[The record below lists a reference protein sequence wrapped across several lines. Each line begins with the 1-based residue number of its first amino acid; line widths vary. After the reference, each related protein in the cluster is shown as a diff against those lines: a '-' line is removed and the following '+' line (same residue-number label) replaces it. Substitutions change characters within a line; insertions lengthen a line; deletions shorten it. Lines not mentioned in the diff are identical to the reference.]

1 MILTCMCGKEMMPVS
16 STIRW
21 AWFLSI
27 PACRPFCNGRGYK
40 MLLEISDGTVSRG
53 GHTVLKNFDF
63 YIKGR
68 ERIAIVGRNGA
79 GKTTL
84 LELLAGELRL
94 DRDDKTRGAGLRMSR
109 DLTVRFLSQEM
120 ALPLD
125 MSLDEYVLSTFR
137 EGDLHSKERYAY
149 DASFNRI
156 LTGFGLEIRDRKKM
170 LKEFSGGEQK
180 KIAMIRLLLEEPDIL
195 LLDEPTNHLDFQ
207 TVEWLED
214 YLLDYPKT
222 VVMVSHDRF
231 FIDRTA
237 EVIWEIS
244 NGRLTRYVGSY
255 TSYRKEKRENA
266 KRQWKAYEAQEE
278 EIKRLSDLV
287 QRFKH
292 KPTKASFARSR
303 LKMIER
309 MERIEKPESE
319 EAYIHS
325 SKIEP
330 DQLGAK
336 WPYQCEELRIG
347 YGEEAI
353 RTITLRLRR
362 GQKLGVIGPNGSG
375 KSTFLKTVA
384 GIIPALKGKGSLG
397 NHIDLAYFDQMS
409 GELDSELSVFEY
421 YHDAFPS
428 LREKEVRTQLASY
441 LFRGDALGKCV
452 ASLSGGEKARLALA
466 VLLSRK
472 PNFLIL
478 DEPTNNMDIPAKET
492 MESIFRMYSGTILM
506 VSHDRYFLSEVCD
519 SLLIF
524 EEDKEDA
531 SFYPFSYRHYVDR
544 LKQGD
549 GEVAHSLMRSMEEQK
564 LIEGLKAVPKAE
576 RFRLREYSTDE
587 ANRDWRYEQN
597 RERRHAAE
605 EKLLQAELETE
616 AEKETRKDAYM
627 SLDDWLYGDDA
638 EPSMGEAGQREE
650 QRRAEA
656 ELTKELIDWY
666 DIWLETHPDG
676 EE

>member
-1 MILTCMCGKEMMPVS
+1 
-16 STIRW
+16 
-21 AWFLSI
+21 
-27 PACRPFCNGRGYK
+27 

-278 EIKRLSDLV
+278 EIRRLSDLV

-576 RFRLREYSTDE
+576 RFRLREYSTVE

>member
-1 MILTCMCGKEMMPVS
+1 
-16 STIRW
+16 
-21 AWFLSI
+21 
-27 PACRPFCNGRGYK
+27 

-549 GEVAHSLMRSMEEQK
+549 GEVAHSLMRSMEEQN

>member
-1 MILTCMCGKEMMPVS
+1 
-16 STIRW
+16 
-21 AWFLSI
+21 
-27 PACRPFCNGRGYK
+27 

-255 TSYRKEKRENA
+255 TSYRKEKLENA

>member
-1 MILTCMCGKEMMPVS
+1 
-16 STIRW
+16 
-21 AWFLSI
+21 
-27 PACRPFCNGRGYK
+27 

-666 DIWLETHPDG
+666 DIWLETHPVG

>member
-1 MILTCMCGKEMMPVS
+1 
-16 STIRW
+16 
-21 AWFLSI
+21 
-27 PACRPFCNGRGYK
+27 

-149 DASFNRI
+149 DSSFNRI

-255 TSYRKEKRENA
+255 ASYRKEKRENA

-549 GEVAHSLMRSMEEQK
+549 GKVAHSLMRSMEEQN

-605 EKLLQAELETE
+605 EKLLQAELDTE

>member
-1 MILTCMCGKEMMPVS
+1 
-16 STIRW
+16 
-21 AWFLSI
+21 
-27 PACRPFCNGRGYK
+27 

-452 ASLSGGEKARLALA
+452 ESLSGGEKARLALA

>member
-1 MILTCMCGKEMMPVS
+1 
-16 STIRW
+16 
-21 AWFLSI
+21 
-27 PACRPFCNGRGYK
+27 

-244 NGRLTRYVGSY
+244 NGKLTRYVGSY

>member
-1 MILTCMCGKEMMPVS
+1 
-16 STIRW
+16 
-21 AWFLSI
+21 
-27 PACRPFCNGRGYK
+27 

-605 EKLLQAELETE
+605 EKLLQAELEAK
-616 AEKETRKDAYM
+616 AEKETRKDTYM

>member
-1 MILTCMCGKEMMPVS
+1 
-16 STIRW
+16 
-21 AWFLSI
+21 
-27 PACRPFCNGRGYK
+27 

-156 LTGFGLEIRDRKKM
+156 LTGFGLEIRDWKKM

-441 LFRGDALGKCV
+441 LFRGDALGKCI

-549 GEVAHSLMRSMEEQK
+549 GEVAHSLMRSMEEQN

>member
-1 MILTCMCGKEMMPVS
+1 
-16 STIRW
+16 
-21 AWFLSI
+21 
-27 PACRPFCNGRGYK
+27 

-149 DASFNRI
+149 DSSFNRI

-441 LFRGDALGKCV
+441 LFRGDALGKSV

>member
-1 MILTCMCGKEMMPVS
+1 
-16 STIRW
+16 
-21 AWFLSI
+21 
-27 PACRPFCNGRGYK
+27 

-576 RFRLREYSTDE
+576 RFRLREYTTDE

>member
-1 MILTCMCGKEMMPVS
+1 
-16 STIRW
+16 
-21 AWFLSI
+21 
-27 PACRPFCNGRGYK
+27 

-94 DRDDKTRGAGLRMSR
+94 DRDDKTRGAGLLMSR

-237 EVIWEIS
+237 EVIWEIT

-605 EKLLQAELETE
+605 EKLLQVELETE

>member
-1 MILTCMCGKEMMPVS
+1 M
-16 STIRW
+16 
-21 AWFLSI
+21 
-27 PACRPFCNGRGYK
+27 
-40 MLLEISDGTVSRG
+40 
-53 GHTVLKNFDF
+53 
-63 YIKGR
+63 
-68 ERIAIVGRNGA
+68 
-79 GKTTL
+79 
-84 LELLAGELRL
+84 
-94 DRDDKTRGAGLRMSR
+94 
-109 DLTVRFLSQEM
+109 
-120 ALPLD
+120 
-125 MSLDEYVLSTFR
+125 
-137 EGDLHSKERYAY
+137 
-149 DASFNRI
+149 
-156 LTGFGLEIRDRKKM
+156 
-170 LKEFSGGEQK
+170 
-180 KIAMIRLLLEEPDIL
+180 
-195 LLDEPTNHLDFQ
+195 
-207 TVEWLED
+207 EWLED

>member
-1 MILTCMCGKEMMPVS
+1 
-16 STIRW
+16 
-21 AWFLSI
+21 
-27 PACRPFCNGRGYK
+27 

-397 NHIDLAYFDQMS
+397 NHIDLAYFNQMS

>member
-1 MILTCMCGKEMMPVS
+1 
-16 STIRW
+16 
-21 AWFLSI
+21 
-27 PACRPFCNGRGYK
+27 

-125 MSLDEYVLSTFR
+125 MSLDEYVISTFR

-149 DASFNRI
+149 DSSFNRI

-292 KPTKASFARSR
+292 KPTKASFAKSR

>member
-1 MILTCMCGKEMMPVS
+1 
-16 STIRW
+16 
-21 AWFLSI
+21 
-27 PACRPFCNGRGYK
+27 

-266 KRQWKAYEAQEE
+266 KRQLKAYEAQEE

-549 GEVAHSLMRSMEEQK
+549 GKVAHSLMRSMEEQK

>member
-1 MILTCMCGKEMMPVS
+1 
-16 STIRW
+16 
-21 AWFLSI
+21 
-27 PACRPFCNGRGYK
+27 

-384 GIIPALKGKGSLG
+384 GIIPALKGKGNLG

-605 EKLLQAELETE
+605 EKLLQAELEAK

>member
-1 MILTCMCGKEMMPVS
+1 
-16 STIRW
+16 
-21 AWFLSI
+21 
-27 PACRPFCNGRGYK
+27 

-149 DASFNRI
+149 DSSFNRI

-292 KPTKASFARSR
+292 KPTKASFARFR

-576 RFRLREYSTDE
+576 RFRLREYSTVE

>member
-1 MILTCMCGKEMMPVS
+1 
-16 STIRW
+16 
-21 AWFLSI
+21 
-27 PACRPFCNGRGYK
+27 

-149 DASFNRI
+149 DSSFNRI

-549 GEVAHSLMRSMEEQK
+549 GKVAHSLMRSMEEQK

-650 QRRAEA
+650 QRRVEA

>member
-1 MILTCMCGKEMMPVS
+1 
-16 STIRW
+16 
-21 AWFLSI
+21 
-27 PACRPFCNGRGYK
+27 

-149 DASFNRI
+149 DSSFNRI

-207 TVEWLED
+207 TVERLED

-605 EKLLQAELETE
+605 EKLLQAELEAK
-616 AEKETRKDAYM
+616 AEKETRKDTYM

>member
-1 MILTCMCGKEMMPVS
+1 
-16 STIRW
+16 
-21 AWFLSI
+21 
-27 PACRPFCNGRGYK
+27 

-149 DASFNRI
+149 DSSFNRI
-156 LTGFGLEIRDRKKM
+156 LTAFGLEIRDRKKM

>member
-1 MILTCMCGKEMMPVS
+1 
-16 STIRW
+16 
-21 AWFLSI
+21 
-27 PACRPFCNGRGYK
+27 

-149 DASFNRI
+149 DSSFNRI

-549 GEVAHSLMRSMEEQK
+549 GEVAHSLMRSMEEQN

>member
-1 MILTCMCGKEMMPVS
+1 
-16 STIRW
+16 
-21 AWFLSI
+21 
-27 PACRPFCNGRGYK
+27 

-94 DRDDKTRGAGLRMSR
+94 DRDDKTRGAGLRMSS

-137 EGDLHSKERYAY
+137 EGDLHSKERYVY
-149 DASFNRI
+149 DSSFNRI

-309 MERIEKPESE
+309 MEHIEKPESE

>member
-1 MILTCMCGKEMMPVS
+1 
-16 STIRW
+16 
-21 AWFLSI
+21 
-27 PACRPFCNGRGYK
+27 

-125 MSLDEYVLSTFR
+125 MCLDEYVLSTFR

-149 DASFNRI
+149 DSSFNRI

-244 NGRLTRYVGSY
+244 NGKLTRYVGSY

>member
-1 MILTCMCGKEMMPVS
+1 
-16 STIRW
+16 
-21 AWFLSI
+21 
-27 PACRPFCNGRGYK
+27 

-549 GEVAHSLMRSMEEQK
+549 GEVAHSLMRSMEEQN

-638 EPSMGEAGQREE
+638 EPSVGEAGQREE

>member
-1 MILTCMCGKEMMPVS
+1 
-16 STIRW
+16 
-21 AWFLSI
+21 
-27 PACRPFCNGRGYK
+27 

-384 GIIPALKGKGSLG
+384 GIIPALKGKESLG

-605 EKLLQAELETE
+605 EKLLQAELEAK
-616 AEKETRKDAYM
+616 AEKETRKDTYM

>member
-1 MILTCMCGKEMMPVS
+1 
-16 STIRW
+16 
-21 AWFLSI
+21 
-27 PACRPFCNGRGYK
+27 

-384 GIIPALKGKGSLG
+384 GIIPAIKGKGSLG

-666 DIWLETHPDG
+666 DIWLETHPVG

>member
-1 MILTCMCGKEMMPVS
+1 
-16 STIRW
+16 
-21 AWFLSI
+21 
-27 PACRPFCNGRGYK
+27 

-149 DASFNRI
+149 DSSFNRI

-605 EKLLQAELETE
+605 EKLLQAELEAK

>member
-1 MILTCMCGKEMMPVS
+1 
-16 STIRW
+16 
-21 AWFLSI
+21 
-27 PACRPFCNGRGYK
+27 

-384 GIIPALKGKGSLG
+384 GIIPAIKGKGGLG

-409 GELDSELSVFEY
+409 GELDSALSVFEY

-428 LREKEVRTQLASY
+428 LRDKEVRTQLASY

-666 DIWLETHPDG
+666 DIWLETHPVG

>member
-1 MILTCMCGKEMMPVS
+1 
-16 STIRW
+16 
-21 AWFLSI
+21 
-27 PACRPFCNGRGYK
+27 

-137 EGDLHSKERYAY
+137 EGALHSKERYAY

>member
-1 MILTCMCGKEMMPVS
+1 
-16 STIRW
+16 
-21 AWFLSI
+21 
-27 PACRPFCNGRGYK
+27 

-149 DASFNRI
+149 DSSFNRI

-255 TSYRKEKRENA
+255 ASYRKEKRENA

-605 EKLLQAELETE
+605 EKLLQAELETK

>member
-1 MILTCMCGKEMMPVS
+1 
-16 STIRW
+16 
-21 AWFLSI
+21 
-27 PACRPFCNGRGYK
+27 

-616 AEKETRKDAYM
+616 AEKETRKDTYM

>member
-1 MILTCMCGKEMMPVS
+1 
-16 STIRW
+16 
-21 AWFLSI
+21 
-27 PACRPFCNGRGYK
+27 

-278 EIKRLSDLV
+278 EIRRLSDLV

-549 GEVAHSLMRSMEEQK
+549 GKVAHSLMRSMEEQK

>member
-1 MILTCMCGKEMMPVS
+1 
-16 STIRW
+16 
-21 AWFLSI
+21 
-27 PACRPFCNGRGYK
+27 

-149 DASFNRI
+149 DSSFNRI

-266 KRQWKAYEAQEE
+266 KRQLKAYEAQEE

-549 GEVAHSLMRSMEEQK
+549 GKVAHSLMRSMEEQK

>member
-1 MILTCMCGKEMMPVS
+1 
-16 STIRW
+16 
-21 AWFLSI
+21 
-27 PACRPFCNGRGYK
+27 

-149 DASFNRI
+149 DSSFNRI

-375 KSTFLKTVA
+375 KSTFRKTVA

>member
-1 MILTCMCGKEMMPVS
+1 
-16 STIRW
+16 
-21 AWFLSI
+21 
-27 PACRPFCNGRGYK
+27 

-149 DASFNRI
+149 DSSFNRI

-397 NHIDLAYFDQMS
+397 NHIDVDYFDQMS

-549 GEVAHSLMRSMEEQK
+549 GEVAHSLMRSMEEQN

>member
-1 MILTCMCGKEMMPVS
+1 
-16 STIRW
+16 
-21 AWFLSI
+21 
-27 PACRPFCNGRGYK
+27 

-149 DASFNRI
+149 DSSFNRI

-638 EPSMGEAGQREE
+638 EPSMREAGQREE

>member
-1 MILTCMCGKEMMPVS
+1 
-16 STIRW
+16 
-21 AWFLSI
+21 
-27 PACRPFCNGRGYK
+27 

-149 DASFNRI
+149 DSSFNRI

-616 AEKETRKDAYM
+616 AEKETREDAYM